1 MINCSNHYKYC
12 RNEDIS
18 NFPKVKVF
26 YPEGVIPQDKKY
38 RLEGPYA
45 TIESQYDFNYD
56 GLYGLLVYKR
66 PRLKQ
71 IEEIIKTV
79 WQFIYIYLKPHILLL
94 TEAVITYARRT
105 SSLTYLVL
113 YLIMGTLVTIVA
125 EFVSWQPLVWY
136 GYQLNYWLG
145 SRRTD

>member
-1 MINCSNHYKYC
+1 MMINCSNHYKYC

-26 YPEGVIPQDKKY
+26 YPEGMIPQDKKY

-66 PRLKQ
+66 PR
-71 IEEIIKTV
+71 
-79 WQFIYIYLKPHILLL
+79 
-94 TEAVITYARRT
+94 
-105 SSLTYLVL
+105 
-113 YLIMGTLVTIVA
+113 
-125 EFVSWQPLVWY
+125 
-136 GYQLNYWLG
+136 
-145 SRRTD
+145 